1 MVRRLGWLLTLAP
14 IGVASLVYVVVV
26 RGFLGE
32 YADHGLAWPL
42 LGILPTFV
50 FGMWLLT
57 VTSARS
63 AVFIAVAATA
73 MAVGA
78 AYETLIQRNLE
89 WISEP
94 WFPLFNTIGLTADAV
109 ATAGFIS
116 LFATFPTGVPERRW
130 QRFAVWL
137 IWIPVLVGPLALF
150 TSPDVILP
158 TYAGVSAAGVP
169 NQFAV
174 PWLEWA
180 APAAYLLT
188 YDWFLTVVVGLGVLY
203 YRALFGDVEVRART
217 RVMTWVVT
225 AALIA
230 FGLWELFPDSWIVAA
245 RGLRHSHRDPARRHP
260 RDPALRRVRHRSRR
274 PRAAVRPLVGPAHRG
289 PVRDRRRDAGPPARR
304 QPHVRRR
311 GAADHDCSPSASC
324 RCAAWSSGGSAALVF
339 GDRERQLTM
348 LSELGIRLEKAVDPG
363 ELLTRLAEA
372 VREGLDASW
381 VRITLAGSDGALAA
395 TPTGAGR

>member
-1 MVRRLGWLLTLAP
+1 MVRRLGLLLTLAP

-32 YADHGLAWPL
+32 YPDHGLAWPL

-73 MAVGA
+73 MTVGA
-78 AYETLIQRNLE
+78 AYETLIQRNVE

-116 LFATFPTGVPERRW
+116 LFATFPTGVPEQRW

-150 TSPDVILP
+150 AAPDVILP

-180 APAAYLLT
+180 APAADLLVH
-188 YDWFLTVVVGLGVLY
+188 DWFLTVV
-203 YRALFGDVEVRART
+203 F
-217 RVMTWVVT
+217 
-225 AALIA
+225 
-230 FGLWELFPDSWIVAA
+230 
-245 RGLRHSHRDPARRHP
+245 
-260 RDPALRRVRHRSRR
+260 
-274 PRAAVRPLVGPAHRG
+274 
-289 PVRDRRRDAGPPARR
+289 
-304 QPHVRRR
+304 
-311 GAADHDCSPSASC
+311 
-324 RCAAWSSGGSAALVF
+324 
-339 GDRERQLTM
+339 RQL
-348 LSELGIRLEKAVDPG
+348 
-363 ELLTRLAEA
+363 
-372 VREGLDASW
+372 
-381 VRITLAGSDGALAA
+381 
-395 TPTGAGR
+395 

>member
-1 MVRRLGWLLTLAP
+1 MLLTLAP

-32 YADHGLAWPL
+32 HADHGLAWPL

-78 AYETLIQRNLE
+78 AYETLIQRNVE

-116 LFATFPTGVPERRW
+116 LFATFPTGDPERRW

-150 TSPDVILP
+150 AAPDIILP
-158 TYAGVSAAGVP
+158 TLCRSQRRRRPESVRGAVARMGGARCVLPRVQLVP
-169 NQFAV
+169 A
-174 PWLEWA
+174 
-180 APAAYLLT
+180 
-188 YDWFLTVVVGLGVLY
+188 VVVGLGVLY
-203 YRALFGDVEVRART
+203 YRA
-217 RVMTWVVT
+217 
-225 AALIA
+225 
-230 FGLWELFPDSWIVAA
+230 
-245 RGLRHSHRDPARRHP
+245 
-260 RDPALRRVRHRSRR
+260 
-274 PRAAVRPLVGPAHRG
+274 
-289 PVRDRRRDAGPPARR
+289 
-304 QPHVRRR
+304 
-311 GAADHDCSPSASC
+311 
-324 RCAAWSSGGSAALVF
+324 VF
-339 GDRERQLTM
+339 GDSRSAR
-348 LSELGIRLEKAVDPG
+348 AP
-363 ELLTRLAEA
+363 
-372 VREGLDASW
+372 AS
-381 VRITLAGSDGALAA
+381 
-395 TPTGAGR
+395 